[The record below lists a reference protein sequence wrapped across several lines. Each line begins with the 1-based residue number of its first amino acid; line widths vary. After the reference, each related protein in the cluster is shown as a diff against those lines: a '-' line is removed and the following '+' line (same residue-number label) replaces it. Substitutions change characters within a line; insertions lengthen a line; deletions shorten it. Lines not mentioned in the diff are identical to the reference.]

1 MNSFIKK
8 KPITQTDIQ
17 RRVGLVS
24 YYKMKDDMNIIA
36 RILEQSSHVHK
47 IQCNSQILIPI

>member
-17 RRVGLVS
+17 RRVGLVG
-24 YYKMKDDMNIIA
+24 YYKITDVTCTMDKKA
-36 RILEQSSHVHK
+36 
-47 IQCNSQILIPI
+47 